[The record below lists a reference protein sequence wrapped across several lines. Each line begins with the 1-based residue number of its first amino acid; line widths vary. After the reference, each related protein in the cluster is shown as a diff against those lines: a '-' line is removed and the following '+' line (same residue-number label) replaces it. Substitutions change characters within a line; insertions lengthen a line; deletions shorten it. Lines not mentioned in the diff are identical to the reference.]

1 MMKRLFLLLFLLNS
15 LFVFSQI
22 DSAPEFPGGV
32 DKLVEYLSLNTIY
45 PEEAKQKNIEG
56 RVLCE
61 FVVAADGSA
70 TNVKV
75 LESVHP
81 SLDAEAIRVIEN
93 MPKWNPGIK
102 DGKRVRVRFTLP
114 ISFKL

>member
-1 MMKRLFLLLFLLNS
+1 MKKRLILLLFLLNS
-15 LFVFSQI
+15 LFAFSQI

-45 PEEAKQKNIEG
+45 PEEAKQNNIEG

-61 FVVAADGSA
+61 FVVAEDGSA

-102 DGKRVRVRFTLP
+102 DGKPVRVRFKLP